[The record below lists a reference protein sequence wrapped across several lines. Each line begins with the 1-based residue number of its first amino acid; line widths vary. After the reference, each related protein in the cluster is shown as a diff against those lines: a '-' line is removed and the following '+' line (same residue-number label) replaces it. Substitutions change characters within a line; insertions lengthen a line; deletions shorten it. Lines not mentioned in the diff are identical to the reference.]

1 VELRVNVSYPL
12 GTSIADAAFAQA
24 KLQKQQDHDAAN
36 LEMAIAHRVRQAG
49 RDVNTNLRRIEA
61 TRRARELAEQRL
73 TADNKRFSVGLAT
86 TFEVL
91 QSQRDLSR
99 AKQNELRAVIDYN
112 LSLVNFEAVQ
122 IAPVR

>member
-1 VELRVNVSYPL
+1 
-12 GTSIADAAFAQA
+12 
-24 KLQKQQDHDAAN
+24 
-36 LEMAIAHRVRQAG
+36 MAVTTQVRQAA

-73 TADNKRFSVGLAT
+73 TADNKRFSVGLSS

-99 AKQNELRAVIDYN
+99 ARNAELAAVIDYN
-112 LSLVNFEAVQ
+112 RSLVDFEAVQ
-122 IAPVR
+122 IAPIR